1 MTHPAARRAIA
12 ANVRKALLVVA
23 IGRAERHFLDRLVN
37 DETLKRH
44 KETKKNNAYNK
55 NLQKKEKGGCGDMQ
69 PPLDASLETRT
80 PTAGCRHRRKTRNT
94 KVNQQLQQKRFRQ
107 PGESQE

>member
-44 KETKKNNAYNK
+44 KETKKTMLTTKIYRKRRRVGAVTCSLHWTLRWRRGHPRQGVAIAGK
-55 NLQKKEKGGCGDMQ
+55 HAIQK
-69 PPLDASLETRT
+69 
-80 PTAGCRHRRKTRNT
+80 
-94 KVNQQLQQKRFRQ
+94 
-107 PGESQE
+107 